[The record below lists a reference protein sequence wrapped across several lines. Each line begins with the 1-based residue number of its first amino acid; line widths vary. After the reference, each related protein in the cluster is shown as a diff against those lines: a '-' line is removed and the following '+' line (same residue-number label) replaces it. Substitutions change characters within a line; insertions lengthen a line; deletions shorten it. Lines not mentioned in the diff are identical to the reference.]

1 MGFVVFFYPLLF
13 SSFVIFLL
21 LRPCMVMESD
31 IQVFEIDD
39 KGNMKHTVLGQDIA
53 AGQKLMYVQRPNVWF
68 GAYPTKDI
76 EHIPEA
82 GKPLVKS
89 APRDP
94 ETHFSLVGCTV
105 APGFEFDDFEL
116 ASRSDMLTKF
126 PHAKAFVEFLTRAP

>member
-1 MGFVVFFYPLLF
+1 LDVV
-13 SSFVIFLL
+13 
-21 LRPCMVMESD
+21 

-39 KGNMKHTVLGQDIA
+39 EGTVKHTVLGQDIA

-76 EHIPEA
+76 ERIWEG
-82 GKPLVKS
+82 GKSMVKS

-116 ASRSDMLTKF
+116 ASRSDMLAKF
-126 PHAKAFVEFLTRAP
+126 PHAKDFVEFLTHAP